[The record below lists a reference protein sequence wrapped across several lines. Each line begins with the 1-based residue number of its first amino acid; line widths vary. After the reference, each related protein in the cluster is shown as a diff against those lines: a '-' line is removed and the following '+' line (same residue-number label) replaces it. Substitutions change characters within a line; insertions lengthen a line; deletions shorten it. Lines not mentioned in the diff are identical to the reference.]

1 MHSVSVKVP
10 SSKGY
15 QMAGTIDFPDAPPAA
30 FALFAH
36 CFTGSRFTPAAARVS
51 KTLADL
57 GIACLRFD
65 FPGLGQSE
73 GNFAETCFSENV
85 EDIRAA
91 AQWLKDNYTAPQ
103 LLIGHSLGGAASL
116 KAATDMPSIKAVAT
130 IGAPFDPAHAVLHFA
145 DRISEVDETGAVT
158 LLLGGRDITIS
169 REFLEDLA
177 ETNPEAYLPRLR
189 KPLLILHSPTD
200 TTVGVDNAQLIFRTT
215 RYPKSLVA
223 LHKVD
228 HLVTKQGAAQQAA
241 RIIRTWAAQHLTTE
255 NTPENAYKIPESAAI
270 ARSIPAGTFTD
281 HVQTGMHSFTTDREK
296 SQGGKNLGYTP
307 MALIASALAAASSQ
321 AIRSVAKEKRISSL
335 KNVNVTVEKILTA
348 NDDAQLHRKIELIG
362 ELSGE
367 ERTILLAAAK
377 KNEVEA
383 LLSKDIVIDTSS
395 V

>member
-145 DRISEVDETGAVT
+145 NRISEVDETGAVT